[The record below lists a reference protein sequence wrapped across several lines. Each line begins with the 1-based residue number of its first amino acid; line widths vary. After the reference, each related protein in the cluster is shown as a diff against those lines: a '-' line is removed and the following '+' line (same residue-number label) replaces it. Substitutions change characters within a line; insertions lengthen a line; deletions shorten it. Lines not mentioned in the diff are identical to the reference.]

1 MLQNVVYALCV
12 QLTKQCYQVFFCVAF
27 SIQEMTFFGYF
38 IKNLTELSWKSE
50 VCCLLFGNFELSAV
64 SQGDLGETEREIGK
78 LARRMQGDIEIHDV
92 LSRYMINN
100 SDGTLYIL
108 LGMFLENIS
117 VIIYYKH
124 SYFKNLSLG
133 NSTMYSIM
141 EKRNLC
147 NVKPWWCI
155 IIHMMT
161 ITECVTYVM
170 KYIHYNAIMCNI

>member
-1 MLQNVVYALCV
+1 
-12 QLTKQCYQVFFCVAF
+12 
-27 SIQEMTFFGYF
+27 
-38 IKNLTELSWKSE
+38 
-50 VCCLLFGNFELSAV
+50 
-64 SQGDLGETEREIGK
+64 
-78 LARRMQGDIEIHDV
+78 
-92 LSRYMINN
+92 MINN

-147 NVKPWWCI
+147 NVKP
-155 IIHMMT
+155 
-161 ITECVTYVM
+161 
-170 KYIHYNAIMCNI
+170 

>member
-1 MLQNVVYALCV
+1 
-12 QLTKQCYQVFFCVAF
+12 
-27 SIQEMTFFGYF
+27 
-38 IKNLTELSWKSE
+38 
-50 VCCLLFGNFELSAV
+50 
-64 SQGDLGETEREIGK
+64 
-78 LARRMQGDIEIHDV
+78 
-92 LSRYMINN
+92 MINN

-155 IIHMMT
+155 IIYMMT

-170 KYIHYNAIMCNI
+170 KYIHYNVIMCNIVLNNKTSGLEFNAISDWKSLDNRQADLTSARTAKKNLLSLQKCCKNVILPIFLYDFSSFLKLRKRCKTRKIIYKVISNVKSCF